1 MENRGSRG
9 NSPLQDTRAKPWRW
23 LKILTGIKTCP
34 PGRAE
39 RAGSHVLMQDRMGI
53 DWLKS
58 AWKRK
63 IKRLKQIVFSSINY
77 TKPESVFFLEY
88 FLGLQKI
95 KSVYLIFQYKTVPPD
110 AVIIYSDSIN
120 FSLHSMHNTFI
131 FFVARNELPQ
141 HGHKYF
147 RVLEGF
153 WF

>member
-1 MENRGSRG
+1 MPSRPRRTDRKSCFDARQNG
-9 NSPLQDTRAKPWRW
+9 H
-23 LKILTGIKTCP
+23 GMIK
-34 PGRAE
+34 
-39 RAGSHVLMQDRMGI
+39 
-53 DWLKS
+53 
-58 AWKRK
+58 
-63 IKRLKQIVFSSINY
+63 KRLITQNKASETDCIFSHKLYKTRIR
-77 TKPESVFFLEY
+77 FFRI

-131 FFVARNELPQ
+131 FFVARIELPQ